1 MKLEELCILESE
13 AGVIATL
20 IHNPDFAFYSEHLLP
35 GHFTEKTN
43 ACVYLAI
50 TGLVKKGIS
59 VIDPYNIIEFL
70 NSSEATR
77 KFADIITVDRLNEL
91 IEMSDALAIQTFE
104 EYKMLVP
111 EK

>member
-1 MKLEELCILESE
+1 M
-13 AGVIATL
+13 
-20 IHNPDFAFYSEHLLP
+20 
-35 GHFTEKTN
+35 
-43 ACVYLAI
+43 YLAI

-70 NSSEATR
+70 NSSETTR
-77 KFADIITVDRLNEL
+77 KFADIVTVDRLNEL
-91 IEMSDALAIQTFE
+91 IEMSDVLARQTLE